1 MTAKIE
7 VTDGKSQGAELPL
20 QGKSIFEVGTG
31 KTADLSLVDDGVA
44 GTHLKVYVAAR
55 PGQSGPGAEEDF
67 SIFDVSG
74 QGFLH
79 NGKRTL
85 KASVVHGDEIQVGS
99 TRLRLV
105 QEGAAPAAAPA
116 PAPVTTTTNTGAPTL
131 QAVKGNDAGRTY
143 DLRTKEMFIIGR
155 GVATDITVWDIRVS
169 RVHCRIDRDENGYLI
184 TDLNASNGTYVNGQK
199 IETHRL
205 KPGDEIKVGST
216 VLQYQQ

>member
-1 MTAKIE
+1 MGAITGAMAAKLR
-7 VTDGKSQGAELPL
+7 VVDGKSRGAELSL
-20 QGKSIFEVGTG
+20 EGKSIFELGSA
-31 KTADLSLVDDGVA
+31 KTVDLALDDGDVA
-44 GTHLKVYVAAR
+44 GIHLKVYVA
-55 PGQSGPGAEEDF
+55 GQDL

-85 KASVVHGDEIQVGS
+85 KAAIHDGDEVQVGQTKIAVS
-99 TRLRLV
+99 S
-105 QEGAAPAAAPA
+105 GAPAPAPAAAAPA
-116 PAPVTTTTNTGAPTL
+116 PAASTAPHL
-131 QAVKGNDAGRTY
+131 QAVKGNDAGKTY
-143 DLRTKEMFIIGR
+143 DLRQKEMFIIGR

-205 KPGDEIKVGST
+205 QPGDEIKVGST

>member
-1 MTAKIE
+1 MSATIH
-7 VTDGKSQGAELPL
+7 VTEGKNKGAAVPL
-20 QGKSIFEVGTG
+20 KGKSIFEIGSAPN
-31 KTADLSLVDDGVA
+31 ADLRLDDQGVA
-44 GTHLKVYVAAR
+44 GVHLKIYV
-55 PGQSGPGAEEDF
+55 SGSDY

-85 KASVVHGDEIQVGS
+85 KAPVGDGDEIQVGQS
-99 TRLRLV
+99 KLRLAKEA
-105 QEGAAPAAAPA
+105 QAGAIMRAQPPAPKPA
-116 PAPVTTTTNTGAPTL
+116 PAAPTL
-131 QAVKGNDAGRTY
+131 QAVKGNDAGKTY
-143 DLRTKEMFIIGR
+143 DLRQKEMFIIGR

-169 RVHCRIDRDENGYLI
+169 RVHCRIDHDEDGYLV

-216 VLQYQQ
+216 VYQYQQ

>member
-1 MTAKIE
+1 
-7 VTDGKSQGAELPL
+7 VVDGKARGNELIL
-20 QGKSIFEVGTG
+20 QGRSIFEIGSG
-31 KTADLSLVDDGVA
+31 PAASLVLEDPDVA
-44 GTHLKVYVAAR
+44 LVHLKVYVA
-55 PGQSGPGAEEDF
+55 GNDV

-85 KASVVHGDEIQVGS
+85 KSAVVEGDRIKIGS
-99 TRLRLV
+99 HELAFSKG
-105 QEGAAPAAAPA
+105 EAPALAPA
-116 PAPVTTTTNTGAPTL
+116 PAPAVIPATRGASRCEL

-143 DLRTKEMFIIGR
+143 DLRSKEMFIIGR

-169 RVHCRIDRDENGYLI
+169 RVHCRIDRDETGYVV
-184 TDLNASNGTYVNGQK
+184 TDLNAANGTFVNGQK

-216 VLQYQQ
+216 VLQYVQQ

>member
-1 MTAKIE
+1 MPATLHVTEGKNKGTA
-7 VTDGKSQGAELPL
+7 VPL
-20 QGKSIFEVGTG
+20 QGKAIFEIGSAAN
-31 KTADLSLVDDGVA
+31 ADLRLDDQSVA
-44 GTHLKVYVAAR
+44 GVHLKVYVA
-55 PGQSGPGAEEDF
+55 GTDY

-85 KASVVHGDEIQVGS
+85 KAAVGDGDEIQVGEFK
-99 TRLRLV
+99 LRLAKDDAGEV
-105 QEGAAPAAAPA
+105 TRPPPAAPAKPAA
-116 PAPVTTTTNTGAPTL
+116 TPTL
-131 QAVKGNDAGRTY
+131 QAVKGNDAGKTY

-169 RVHCRIDRDENGYLI
+169 RVHCRIDHDEDGYLV